1 MEFFN
6 NIIKGLEVILV
17 LYFSLTLNVRLYQ
30 DGKKEDY
37 VIPTGI
43 VKCTWTILPNNSSGS
58 IQYECTSGEGIG
70 NFISFY
76 IATGAIPGEKI
87 NIRSGVQVGDYTYSG
102 GPSSIKSVTKSFTVR
117 KGYTTDI
124 SATIG
129 PA

>member
-1 MEFFN
+1 MFN
-6 NIIKGLEVILV
+6 VNNTYIRISGCIINVP
-17 LYFSLTLNVRLYQ
+17 LNQ
-30 DGKKEDY
+30 NGY

-43 VKCTWTILPNNSSGS
+43 VRCTWTILPNNSSGS

-76 IATGAIPGEKI
+76 AATGATPGEKI
-87 NIRSGVQVGDYTYSG
+87 DVRSGVQVGDYTYSG
-102 GPSSIKSVTKSFTVR
+102 GPSSIKSATESFTVR

>member
-17 LYFSLTLNVRLYQ
+17 LYFSLTLNVPLNQ
-30 DGKKEDY
+30 DGY

-58 IQYECTSGEGIG
+58 IQYECTSGEGIR

-87 NIRSGVQVGDYTYSG
+87 DIRSGVQVGDYTYSG